1 MKISEITIDSVKEY
15 CGISS
20 NDSDVILT
28 ACLAS
33 AKAYAVGFTGCA
45 LAELEEYEDVSL
57 AIMMLA
63 NDYFYS
69 DSAVRATISRILQL
83 KIYCICTV
91 KIFIGWCLYAKYCF

>member
-63 NDYFYS
+63 NDYFLFS
-69 DSAVRATISRILQL
+69 
-83 KIYCICTV
+83 
-91 KIFIGWCLYAKYCF
+91 

>member
-1 MKISEITIDSVKEY
+1 MKISEITINNVKEY

-28 ACLAS
+28 ACLVS
-33 AKAYAVGFTGCA
+33 AKAYAVGFTGCT

-63 NDYFYS
+63 NDYFLFRFRGQGN
-69 DSAVRATISRILQL
+69 DKPNPAIENILHMHCKNFL
-83 KIYCICTV
+83 
-91 KIFIGWCLYAKYCF
+91 

>member
-63 NDYFYS
+63 NDYFLFRFS
-69 DSAVRATISRILQL
+69 GQGNDGQGNDKPNPAVENILHMHCKNFL
-83 KIYCICTV
+83 
-91 KIFIGWCLYAKYCF
+91 

>member
-45 LAELEEYEDVSL
+45 LAELEEYEDVLL

-63 NDYFYS
+63 NDYFLFRFS
-69 DSAVRATISRILQL
+69 GQGNDKPNPAVENILHMHCKNFL
-83 KIYCICTV
+83 
-91 KIFIGWCLYAKYCF
+91 